1 MADLSVYFAAIL
13 IFAGALW
20 WFNHKRQA
28 RLDADQGQQH
38 LASLLVAAANGSA
51 GVSEARVAAHLADLA
66 SGRADRRVRLSHAV
80 MLVRSQASPEQYSKV
95 LELARRL

>member
-1 MADLSVYFAAIL
+1 MSVYFAAIL
-13 IFAGALW
+13 IFAGVLW

-38 LASLLVAAANGSA
+38 LASLLVAATNGTP
-51 GVSEARVAAHLADLA
+51 GVNEASIAAHLADLA
-66 SGRADRRVRLSHAV
+66 KGSADRRVRLSHAV